1 MGFVAGWGLLV
12 LVGAGLYFGG
22 GVFTSDK
29 HVLHLMYIGIPV
41 YSK

>member
-22 GVFTSDK
+22 GVFTRDK